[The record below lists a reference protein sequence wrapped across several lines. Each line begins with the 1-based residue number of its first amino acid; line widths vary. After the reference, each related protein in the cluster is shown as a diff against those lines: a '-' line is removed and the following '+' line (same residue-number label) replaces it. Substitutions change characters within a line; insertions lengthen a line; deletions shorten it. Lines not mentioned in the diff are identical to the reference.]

1 MNIVICDYI
10 EQYCKEI
17 DKIIW
22 NMADE
27 FEEHINV
34 VSFNSVQELYKYLKN
49 NKVQNVNHPYTELL
63 PYALENKIHILIL
76 QVTQNCNLRCDY
88 CLYSG
93 KYNTYQLQTEHQN
106 YSALNN

>member
-49 NKVQNVNHPYTELL
+49 NNYSLNIWEQAAGSKT
-63 PYALENKIHILIL
+63 
-76 QVTQNCNLRCDY
+76 TQNGEAVMVL
-88 CLYSG
+88 G
-93 KYNTYQLQTEHQN
+93 KVRDFFNQASL
-106 YSALNN
+106 SILLC

>member
-49 NKVQNVNHPYTELL
+49 NKVVCCEKILYK
-63 PYALENKIHILIL
+63 NKCH
-76 QVTQNCNLRCDY
+76 Y
-88 CLYSG
+88 
-93 KYNTYQLQTEHQN
+93 
-106 YSALNN
+106 

>member
-1 MNIVICDYI
+1 MNTESREMNIVICDYI

-49 NKVQNVNHPYTELL
+49 NKVDLL
-63 PYALENKIHILIL
+63 
-76 QVTQNCNLRCDY
+76 
-88 CLYSG
+88 
-93 KYNTYQLQTEHQN
+93 
-106 YSALNN
+106 

>member
-34 VSFNSVQELYKYLKN
+34 VSFNSVQELYKYRHWIWQSLISATCKLK
-49 NKVQNVNHPYTELL
+49 
-63 PYALENKIHILIL
+63 
-76 QVTQNCNLRCDY
+76 
-88 CLYSG
+88 
-93 KYNTYQLQTEHQN
+93 
-106 YSALNN
+106 

>member
-49 NKVQNVNHPYTELL
+49 NKKCCL
-63 PYALENKIHILIL
+63 ASIG
-76 QVTQNCNLRCDY
+76 RCDHTFLKK
-88 CLYSG
+88 CVLYI
-93 KYNTYQLQTEHQN
+93 
-106 YSALNN
+106 

>member
-49 NKVQNVNHPYTELL
+49 NKVDLL
-63 PYALENKIHILIL
+63 
-76 QVTQNCNLRCDY
+76 
-88 CLYSG
+88 
-93 KYNTYQLQTEHQN
+93 
-106 YSALNN
+106 